1 MNNRTA
7 SARARLIDLTGKTSR
22 FWIVREVGEASM
34 RNVQSS
40 ICGHVLMH
48 PLAMKVI
55 PMGLAFMV
63 LLAIPSG
70 CSERVVDPPT
80 MHSIRITGVVSGP
93 DGTQVTLAW
102 SRRTGHQQITDS
114 FLDSVSLTG
123 QDNDLI
129 AAGGVATSP
138 SAEDLSVSL
147 SIAIDGKIAVERS
160 ATGKNYVDISV
171 DCRIQ

>member
-7 SARARLIDLTGKTSR
+7 SARARLIDLTGKKSR
-22 FWIVREVGEASM
+22 FWSVQGVLEASM
-34 RNVQSS
+34 RTGDWW
-40 ICGHVLMH
+40 IYGHVLTH
-48 PLAMKVI
+48 RLAMKVI
-55 PMGLAFMV
+55 PMGLAFMF

-70 CSERVVDPPT
+70 CSERLVDPPT
-80 MHSIRITGVVSGP
+80 MHSIRINGVVSGP

-114 FLDSVSLTG
+114 FVDSVSLAG

-138 SAEDLSVSL
+138 SAEDLTVSL
-147 SIAIDGKIAVERS
+147 SIAIDGKIEVERS